1 TAKDNTNGIG
11 FSVEGGKHITA
22 GSYFIE
28 PYVLGSYFRGEKTAY
43 RFSSD
48 MKVKADAAES
58 VKGEIGTTFGKTF
71 VTESGGLIKPYARL
85 AVSHEFKKNND
96 VVINDTE

>member
-1 TAKDNTNGIG
+1 
-11 FSVEGGKHITA
+11 
-22 GSYFIE
+22 
-28 PYVLGSYFRGEKTAY
+28 
-43 RFSSD
+43 

-85 AVSHEFKKNND
+85 AVSHEFKR
-96 VVINDTE
+96 TMMW